1 MNMISSLNIDWPII
15 HQCNF
20 VTLHHLS
27 IPNSRF
33 VCPCASDV
41 MEVISNQLPFSL
53 SKKCH
58 PWFSFWNGKILG
70 GLYSV
75 FRSRPDGKQSDI
87 VFLNHRNSI
96 FFLASSVMRHAF
108 LFILWLGILFVIHMH
123 EITATFSENGL
134 LFFFWSCIERYINTH
149 HILNKA
155 IIIRGV
161 SYLNFTDRVNRK
173 KANTIF
179 WKRHKEGPI
188 TVKLEN

>member
-15 HQCNF
+15 HPCNF
-20 VTLHHLS
+20 VTLHQLS

-75 FRSRPDGKQSDI
+75 FRSRPDGKQSDN

-96 FFLASSVMRHAF
+96 FFGFQCHEACILVHLVAWYSFCHTYAWDNGYILRERLIIFF
-108 LFILWLGILFVIHMH
+108 LVVHWTLYQYTSH
-123 EITATFSENGL
+123 SE
-134 LFFFWSCIERYINTH
+134 
-149 HILNKA
+149 
-155 IIIRGV
+155 
-161 SYLNFTDRVNRK
+161 
-173 KANTIF
+173 
-179 WKRHKEGPI
+179 
-188 TVKLEN
+188 

>member
-15 HQCNF
+15 HPCNF
-20 VTLHHLS
+20 VTLHQLS

-33 VCPCASDV
+33 VCPCASYV

-96 FFLASSVMRHAF
+96 FFGFQCHEACILVHLVAWYSFCHTYAWDNGYILRERLIIFF
-108 LFILWLGILFVIHMH
+108 LVVHWTLYQYTSH
-123 EITATFSENGL
+123 SE
-134 LFFFWSCIERYINTH
+134 
-149 HILNKA
+149 
-155 IIIRGV
+155 
-161 SYLNFTDRVNRK
+161 
-173 KANTIF
+173 
-179 WKRHKEGPI
+179 
-188 TVKLEN
+188 

>member
-1 MNMISSLNIDWPII
+1 MMNIYLHIRWTWFHPSILIDRSYTHVILL
-15 HQCNF
+15 
-20 VTLHHLS
+20 TLHQLS

-96 FFLASSVMRHAF
+96 FFGFQCHEACILVHLVAWYSFCHTYAWDNGYILRERLIIFF
-108 LFILWLGILFVIHMH
+108 LVVHWTLYQYTSH
-123 EITATFSENGL
+123 SE
-134 LFFFWSCIERYINTH
+134 
-149 HILNKA
+149 
-155 IIIRGV
+155 
-161 SYLNFTDRVNRK
+161 
-173 KANTIF
+173 
-179 WKRHKEGPI
+179 
-188 TVKLEN
+188 

>member
-1 MNMISSLNIDWPII
+1 MMNIYLHIRWTWFHPSILIDRSYTHVILL
-15 HQCNF
+15 
-20 VTLHHLS
+20 TLHQLS

-87 VFLNHRNSI
+87 VFLHHRNSI
-96 FFLASSVMRHAF
+96 FLASSVMRHAF

-155 IIIRGV
+155 IIIREV

-179 WKRHKEGPI
+179 WKRH
-188 TVKLEN
+188 

>member
-1 MNMISSLNIDWPII
+1 MCERCNGSYFKSTAFLSVKEMSSLILILKWEN
-15 HQCNF
+15 
-20 VTLHHLS
+20 
-27 IPNSRF
+27 
-33 VCPCASDV
+33 
-41 MEVISNQLPFSL
+41 
-53 SKKCH
+53 
-58 PWFSFWNGKILG
+58 PWRP
-70 GLYSV
+70 V
-75 FRSRPDGKQSDI
+75 FCFPEQTVGKQSDI

-96 FFLASSVMRHAF
+96 FFASSVMEHAF

-161 SYLNFTDRVNRK
+161 SYLNFTDRINRK

-179 WKRHKEGPI
+179 
-188 TVKLEN
+188 